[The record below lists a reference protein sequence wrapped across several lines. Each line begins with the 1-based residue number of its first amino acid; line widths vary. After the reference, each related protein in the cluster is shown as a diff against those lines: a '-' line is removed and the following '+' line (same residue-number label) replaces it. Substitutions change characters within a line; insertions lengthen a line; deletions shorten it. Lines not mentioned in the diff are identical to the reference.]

1 MAEPAT
7 TTLGIR
13 PFNALYGG
21 AFQNAM
27 NDLFSSVNVRE
38 TAKRIIE
45 LEKTYGP
52 FEVGKFNRYLVP
64 DFALPA
70 EFTSNGGWAKFE
82 ADFFS
87 FPEAMRKSVSEVL
100 RQNFLSD
107 TPLPVHYRTSVN
119 VSPTH
124 DMAVKPFT
132 ANGTLYLGVLYLC
145 PNPNLPQ

>member
-1 MAEPAT
+1 MTETPTAT
-7 TTLGIR
+7 LAIT
-13 PFNALYGG
+13 PFNAMYGG
-21 AFQNAM
+21 QFQDAM
-27 NDLFSSVNVRE
+27 NKLFSSENVRE

-52 FEVGKFNRYLVP
+52 FEVGKFNRHLVP
-64 DFALPA
+64 STALPS
-70 EFTSNGGWAKFE
+70 EFTTNGGWEKFE

-87 FPEAMRKSVSEVL
+87 FPESMRKSVSEVL

-107 TPLPVHYRTSVN
+107 SPLPVYYRTSVN

-124 DMAVKPFT
+124 DMIVKPFS

-145 PNPNLPQ
+145 PNPKLPT